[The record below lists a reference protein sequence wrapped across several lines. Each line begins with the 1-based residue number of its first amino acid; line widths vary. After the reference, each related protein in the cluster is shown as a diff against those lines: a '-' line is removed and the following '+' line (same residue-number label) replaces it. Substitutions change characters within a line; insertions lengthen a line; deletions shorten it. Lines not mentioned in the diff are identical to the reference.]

1 MGKMSAAN
9 DGKIEAGCPLDR
21 TLRLLWR
28 EWTTHILWVLGQS
41 GPTSFGD
48 LRRRLNGIS
57 PKVLAERLRR
67 MESDVLVHRE
77 QQPIGRRRATYGL
90 TDKGQDIH
98 SALLSFGGVAE
109 RWP

>member
-1 MGKMSAAN
+1 MLAYS
-9 DGKIEAGCPLDR
+9 DRKIETGCPLDR

-57 PKVLAERLRR
+57 PKVLTERLRR
-67 MESDVLVHRE
+67 MEGDALVSRQRE
-77 QQPIGRRRATYGL
+77 PTGRRRATYGL
-90 TDKGQDIH
+90 TSKGQDIH
-98 SALLSFGGVAE
+98 SVLLNFGGIAD

>member
-1 MGKMSAAN
+1 MLAVK
-9 DGKIEAGCPLDR
+9 DGKIEADCPLDR

-57 PKVLAERLRR
+57 PKVLTERLRR
-67 MESDVLVHRE
+67 MEGDALVYRE
-77 QQPIGRRRATYGL
+77 QQPTGRRQTTYVL
-90 TDKGQDIH
+90 TGKGQDIH
-98 SALLSFGGVAE
+98 SVLLNIGGVAD
-109 RWP
+109 RWS

>member
-1 MGKMSAAN
+1 MLSGN
-9 DGKIEAGCPLDR
+9 DGKIEASCPLQR

-57 PKVLAERLRR
+57 PKVLTERLRR
-67 MESDVLVHRE
+67 MEGAALVYRE
-77 QQPIGRRRATYGL
+77 QPSAGDGNRRRAAAGPLWQAHLRTH
-90 TDKGQDIH
+90 QQ
-98 SALLSFGGVAE
+98 SAGKLNVL
-109 RWP
+109 R

>member
-1 MGKMSAAN
+1 MSADYN
-9 DGKIEAGCPLDR
+9 GKIEAGCPLDR
-21 TLRLLWR
+21 TRRLLWR

-57 PKVLAERLRR
+57 PKVLTERLRR
-67 MESDVLVHRE
+67 MEGDALVYRE
-77 QQPIGRRRATYGL
+77 QQPTGHRRTTYGL
-90 TDKGQDIH
+90 TGKGQDIH
-98 SALLSFGGVAE
+98 SVLLNIRGVAD